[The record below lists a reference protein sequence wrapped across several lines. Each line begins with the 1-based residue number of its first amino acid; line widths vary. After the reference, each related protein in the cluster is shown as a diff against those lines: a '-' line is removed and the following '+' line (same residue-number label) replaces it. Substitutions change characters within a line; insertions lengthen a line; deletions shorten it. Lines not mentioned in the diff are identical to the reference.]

1 MRRYNLAVLGISE
14 TYWTEAEQQRLGI
27 EEVLLYSDHEEEN
40 SSHTQGVALMLS
52 KEARSALIEWE
63 FHGSRIVKVSFK
75 TKKEEIIMII
85 IQCDAPINDS
95 NYDDKDQFYDGLQSI
110 IVKCPRR
117 NLTIQKEDLDPEVG
131 MGINSYED
139 IMGQNGLGERNENRK
154 RFANLC
160 AFKKLVIGGKIFPH
174 KSIHKATWVSSNHT
188 TENQINYM
196 CISKR
201 FTRLME
207 DVRTRRRA
215 NIATDHRYG
224 KPAKDLRKEEQED
237 SN

>member
-1 MRRYNLAVLGISE
+1 MRRYNLAVLGIGE
-14 TYWTEAEQQRLGI
+14 TYWTQAEQQRLGI

-40 SSHTQGVALMLS
+40 SSHTQRVALMLS
-52 KEARSALIEWE
+52 KEARSAFIEWE

-75 TKKEEIIMII
+75 TKKEEITMNI

-95 NYDDKDQFYDGLQSI
+95 NDDDKDQFYDGLQSI
-110 IVKCPRR
+110 IVKCPRQ
-117 NLTIQKEDLDPEVG
+117 NLTILKVDLNPEVG
-131 MGINSYED
+131 MGNNSYED
-139 IMGQNGLGERNENRK
+139 IMRQHGLGESNENGK

-160 AFKKLVIGGKIFPH
+160 AFNKFVISGKIFLH
-174 KSIHKATWVSSNHT
+174 KRIHKATWVSSNHT
-188 TENQINYM
+188 TENQTNYI

-215 NIATDHRYG
+215 NIATDHSYG
-224 KPAKDLRKEEQED
+224 NPAKDLREEEQED